1 MSKRTLSKNF
11 HMFRLWRD
19 AVCISEQMPPRCK
32 NRERSASFFS
42 ALISEIETLAA
53 AMGIKYEKSLVKI
66 NLDILDALS
75 PDASTSMQRDIAAGK
90 QSEIDGLIYEVVR
103 LADKY
108 GLSLPAYRKISEKFR
123 LDGLK

>member
-1 MSKRTLSKNF
+1 MYFGANAAEMQKPGAERELF
-11 HMFRLWRD
+11 
-19 AVCISEQMPPRCK
+19 SE
-32 NRERSASFFS
+32 
-42 ALISEIETLAA
+42 LISEIETLAA

-108 GLSLPAYRKISEKFR
+108 GLSLSAYRKISEKFR

>member
-1 MSKRTLSKNF
+1 
-11 HMFRLWRD
+11 
-19 AVCISEQMPPRCK
+19 
-32 NRERSASFFS
+32 
-42 ALISEIETLAA
+42 
-53 AMGIKYEKSLVKI
+53 MGIKYEKSLVKI

-103 LADKY
+103 LGDKY
-108 GLSLPAYRKISEKFR
+108 NLPLPAYRKIAEKFR

>member
-1 MSKRTLSKNF
+1 MIRKST
-11 HMFRLWRD
+11 
-19 AVCISEQMPPRCK
+19 
-32 NRERSASFFS
+32 
-42 ALISEIETLAA
+42 LISFLIAIILAPC
-53 AMGIKYEKSLVKI
+53 
-66 NLDILDALS
+66 ALS

-108 GLSLPAYRKISEKFR
+108 GLSLSAYRKISEKFR